1 MTIRRF
7 SRSATTCDVQHAVR
21 HRNNE
26 RGTFARALSDSSS
39 AQTCAVVSVRAAAGG
54 SGRTEQ
60 LVGCAVR
67 PCDLQS
73 LRQPRR
79 RVVRSTVR
87 ETRGVFRNLVARTC
101 HVPLRRGCHVPRRRA
116 CHVDRAGLS
125 VMMSSECGIRKSTS
139 STELVPA
146 APHIATNTPCK
157 IRSVHSSAQLLSVPS
172 RPVPS
177 HPYVRACTFM
187 CGCMCCMR
195 GHSVRG
201 GVCARAPASG
211 LTRARA
217 CANTYAY
224 VVSASAPAAFRA
236 LLARRAAVAGCAVS
250 SRRCTVA
257 LPTLQ
262 SALTRADT
270 P

>member
-1 MTIRRF
+1 MRR
-7 SRSATTCDVQHAVR
+7 AQHAVG

-26 RGTFARALSDSSS
+26 RGTSARALSDSSS
-39 AQTCAVVSVRAAAGG
+39 AQTYKRRSTAVRAAAGG
-54 SGRTEQ
+54 RGRTEQ

-87 ETRGVFRNLVARTC
+87 ETR
-101 HVPLRRGCHVPRRRA
+101 RRFPQPRRSCMPRA
-116 CHVDRAGLS
+116 SQACMPRGQGGTLSDDVERVRNSEVDVQHRTGPGRTPHRYKHALQDR
-125 VMMSSECGIRKSTS
+125 IRP
-139 STELVPA
+139 LIHPI
-146 APHIATNTPCK
+146 PF
-157 IRSVHSSAQLLSVPS
+157 RSVPS
-172 RPVPS
+172 RPVSPMRAC
-177 HPYVRACTFM
+177 VRACTFM

-250 SRRCTVA
+250 SRRGTVA